1 MNSIT
6 DFIITPTNERYN
18 NKISIGDKTLII
30 NSNVEDHKMVSRHAT
45 VVSVPLAY
53 NLNIKKGDEIIIH
66 HNIFRRWY
74 DVRGKQRNSSQYFK
88 EDLFFC
94 KPDQIYLY
102 KKGDNWLPF
111 MDRCFVMPIK
121 DTNYLSNNKEQKCVG
136 ILKIGNSALEAHDIN
151 PGDLVGYKPG
161 REWEFIIDSKRI
173 YCMKSNDI
181 VIKYEY
187 EGNEEAYNPSWAQS
201 S

>member
-18 NKISIGDKTLII
+18 NKISIGDKTLIV

-74 DVRGKQRNSSQYFK
+74 DVRGNQRNSSQYFK

-121 DTNYLSNNKEQKCVG
+121 DTNYLSNDKEQKCVG
-136 ILKIGNSALEAHDIN
+136 ILKIGNKALEAYDIN
-151 PGDLVGYKPG
+151 PGDLVGYNL
-161 REWEFIIDSKRI
+161 R
-173 YCMKSNDI
+173 
-181 VIKYEY
+181 
-187 EGNEEAYNPSWAQS
+187 
-201 S
+201 